1 MCGTVKEAK
10 GIYRRGRIYW
20 YKWQDQGN
28 RKYVSLETDDPVEAL
43 RRAREVRGAPILQS
57 SQGLLRDINR
67 YLESKQKL
75 NVYSPA
81 TERVTRAVLAEFAS
95 RLGESETDSVSRA
108 SAVAHYARLQ
118 SRVAETTAQIHMRAL
133 RAFFNW
139 CVRER
144 IIRESPFATVKL
156 AKIDRY
162 ARLRF
167 CTPAQREMLINEAPF
182 NDLRFILLAGFHSG
196 MRKNEIIEARVDW
209 FDLRDAGAVH
219 IKNTDT
225 FRIKDR
231 ETRFVP
237 LTGQFRDFLR
247 SYLDGKERDAFV
259 LKPAVKHGKGRY
271 RYDFH
276 RPYND
281 YMVEKQMRWVTA
293 HVMRHTF
300 ASLLVQAGVSIFK
313 VARWMGDGV
322 EVVEKH
328 YAHLSPQDRDIE
340 RMLTIT

>member
-1 MCGTVKEAK
+1 VKEAK
-10 GIYRRGRIYW
+10 GIYKRGRIFW
-20 YKWQDQGN
+20 YKWQENGE
-28 RKYVSLETDDPVEAL
+28 RRYVSLETDDPIEAL
-43 RRAREVRGAPILQS
+43 TRARQVKGSPIFQA
-57 SQGLLRDINR
+57 SQGLRRDMER
-67 YLESKQKL
+67 YLSVKRDL
-75 NVYSPA
+75 NVHSRA
-81 TERVTRAVLAEFAS
+81 TERVTRAALMEFAS
-95 RLGESETDSVSRA
+95 RVGDVQTDRVLA
-108 SAVAHYARLQ
+108 SAASVHYARLQ

-133 RAFFNW
+133 RAFFSW
-139 CVRER
+139 AVKER
-144 IIRESPFATVKL
+144 IILQSPFAALKL

-167 CTPAQREMLINEAPF
+167 CTAAQRDTLIKEAPSD
-182 NDLRFILLAGFHSG
+182 DLRFILFAGFHCG
-196 MRKNEIIEARVDW
+196 MRKNEIIEARIDW
-209 FDLRDAGAVH
+209 FDLGESGAVH

-247 SYLDGKERDAFV
+247 VYLKDKGGKGFA
-259 LKPAVKHGKGRY
+259 LKPAVKHGKGTY

-281 YMVEKQMRWVTA
+281 YMVAQEMRWATA

-328 YAHLSPQDRDIE
+328 YAHLAPQDRDIE
-340 RMLTIT
+340 RMLVAT

>member
-1 MCGTVKEAK
+1 VHS
-10 GIYRRGRIYW
+10 R
-20 YKWQDQGN
+20 
-28 RKYVSLETDDPVEAL
+28 
-43 RRAREVRGAPILQS
+43 
-57 SQGLLRDINR
+57 
-67 YLESKQKL
+67 
-75 NVYSPA
+75 A
-81 TERVTRAVLAEFAS
+81 TERVTRAALFEFADH
-95 RLGESETDSVSRA
+95 LGEITTDSVTTA
-108 SAVAHYARLQ
+108 SAGAHYARLQ
-118 SRVAETTAQIHMRAL
+118 RRVAETTAQIHMRAL

-139 CVRER
+139 CVKEK
-144 IIRESPFATVKL
+144 ILRESPFRTVTL

-167 CTPAQREMLINEAPF
+167 CNPAQRDMLINDAPTA
-182 NDLRFILLAGFHSG
+182 DLKFILFAGFHCG

-209 FDLRDAGAVH
+209 FDLRDNGAVH

-247 SYLDGKERDAFV
+247 TYLEEKEHHQFA
-259 LKPAVKHGKGRY
+259 LKPAVAHGKGTY

-281 YMVEKQMRWVTA
+281 YMTEKHMRWATA

-328 YAHLSPQDRDIE
+328 YAHLAPQDRDIE
-340 RMLTIT
+340 RML

>member
-1 MCGTVKEAK
+1 MEG
-10 GIYRRGRIYW
+10 
-20 YKWQDQGN
+20 
-28 RKYVSLETDDPVEAL
+28 
-43 RRAREVRGAPILQS
+43 
-57 SQGLLRDINR
+57 
-67 YLESKQKL
+67 YLAGKQKL
-75 NVYSPA
+75 NLHSKA
-81 TERVTRAVLAEFAS
+81 TERVTRAALMEFAS
-95 RLGESETDSVSRA
+95 RVGDIETNRVLAAAAR
-108 SAVAHYARLQ
+108 AHYARLQ

-139 CVRER
+139 AVKER
-144 IIRESPFATVKL
+144 MVLQSPFAEVKL
-156 AKIDRY
+156 AKVDRY
-162 ARLRF
+162 ARLKF
-167 CTPAQREMLINEAPF
+167 CTAAQRDTLIEEAASD
-182 NDLRFILLAGFHSG
+182 DLRFILFAGFHCG

-209 FDLRDAGAVH
+209 FDLSDSGAVH
-219 IKNTDT
+219 IKNTTT

-247 SYLDGKERDAFV
+247 TYLNGKDSDAFA
-259 LKPAVKHGKGRY
+259 LKPDVKHGKGTY

-281 YMVEKQMRWVTA
+281 YMTSQKMRWATA

-328 YAHLSPQDRDIE
+328 YARLAPQDRDIE
-340 RMLTIT
+340 RMLSAT

>member
-1 MCGTVKEAK
+1 MNLGK
-10 GIYRRGRIYW
+10 GIYLRGETYW
-20 YKWQDQGN
+20 LNFQMKGERQFI
-28 RKYVSLETDDPVEAL
+28 SLETSDPAEAVK
-43 RRAREVRGAPILQS
+43 RAGEMRESPILAPRSDFQTES
-57 SQGLLRDINR
+57 DR
-67 YLESKQKL
+67 YLSFKVRL
-75 NVYSPA
+75 NIFSPA
-81 TERVTRAVLAEFAS
+81 TERVTRAILQEFSERVGGVPLRDIRAAAAE
-95 RLGESETDSVSRA
+95 RHYRA
-108 SAVAHYARLQ
+108 LQ
-118 SRVAETTAQIHMRAL
+118 ERVAETTAQIHVRAL

-139 CVRER
+139 AVKER
-144 IIRESPFATVKL
+144 IVHKSPFGELKL
-156 AKIDRY
+156 AKIDHY

-167 CTPAQREMLINEAPF
+167 CTRIQRDMLIADAP
-182 NDLRFILLAGFHSG
+182 NDDLRFVVFAGFHCG

-209 FDLRDAGAVH
+209 FDLGESGAVH

-231 ETRFVP
+231 ESRFVP
-237 LTGQFRDFLR
+237 LTRQFRDFLR
-247 SYLDGKERDAFV
+247 AYLEGKSSDAFA
-259 LKPAVKHGKGRY
+259 LKPEVKHGRWRY

-281 YMVEKQMRWVTA
+281 YVTSQNLTWVTA

-340 RMLTIT
+340 RMLAIT